1 LVYDVYCLL
10 EKRNGL
16 ADLPFRLSQAT
27 GLLFNLA
34 DLPLSN
40 SAGLLRASVLNS
52 AFQTFHQI
60 LVKLLKS
67 ASASSSPSFHQNT
80 SLSESF
86 SRFNAQ
92 NLHTILFFFF
102 SFSCLSS
109 PSSYKISLSVSSR
122 KISVTFLRIKPSTK
136 GRKQATDFPGT
147 RPTHPGYKVGFG
159 RTRMRSSS
167 TPTTQ
172 PVT

>member
-1 LVYDVYCLL
+1 LLVYDVYCLL

-52 AFQTFHQI
+52 AFQKFHQI

-92 NLHTILFFFF
+92 NLHTILFFFSHSHAF
-102 SFSCLSS
+102 LHLLPTRSLCQFPPARSLSLSS
-109 PSSYKISLSVSSR
+109 ASSHQR
-122 KISVTFLRIKPSTK
+122 KEGSKPLIFQALGQLT
-136 GRKQATDFPGT
+136 QATRWVLD
-147 RPTHPGYKVGFG
+147 G
-159 RTRMRSSS
+159 RG
-167 TPTTQ
+167 
-172 PVT
+172 